1 MKAGKREDR
10 LFFIIQAVSFL
21 PRCNTLFFGY
31 KDIASGFFPRA
42 GDATVKRDNIKED
55 VQ

>member
-1 MKAGKREDR
+1 MKAGKKEDR

-21 PRCNTLFFGY
+21 PRCKASLFGY
-31 KDIASGFFPRA
+31 RYIQHGFFQRA
-42 GDATVKRDNIKED
+42 GETTVKRDNIKED

>member
-1 MKAGKREDR
+1 

-31 KDIASGFFPRA
+31 KDIPSGFFQIA
-42 GDATVKRDNIKED
+42 GWATVKRDNIKED
-55 VQ
+55 IQ